1 MHYLAALLVVL
12 VAAVGG
18 AIFFTDLP
26 IAVEKLGLIEQEE
39 RRVGGERE
47 PALPRSSTTPAAA
60 ERAPANGLAGPFD
73 IAKVDPN
80 GTSVFAGRSVPN
92 SVVTVMADGAAIGSA
107 NTDENGEWVLVTEQ
121 RIPNPNPKLSVQLGS
136 IEPRAPAP
144 RALASAGVA
153 LPTAEAVS
161 AHLMDA
167 LRLRVERARA
177 DAEQS
182 TKISEPTPGVD
193 DTRDVVAER
202 QVSDELVATAGEN
215 LTVTTSAD
223 VLPVPIK
230 FIFREAA
237 FTDDGAK
244 AAQLLLDYLLLKKP
258 PSISMTGHADERG
271 TPEFNLKLSADRLG
285 TVSEFLRAGG
295 YAGRVEIFP
304 KGDTAPFQGV
314 DRTLMP
320 RDQLY
325 ELDRRVELQ
334 ISE

>member
-18 AIFFTDLP
+18 AMFFTDLP
-26 IAVEKLGLIEQEE
+26 SAVEKLGLIEQEE
-39 RRVGGERE
+39 RRDGGERE
-47 PALPRSSTTPAAA
+47 PALPPPSDTPATA
-60 ERAPANGLAGPFD
+60 ERAPENVLAGPFD

-92 SVVTVMADGAAIGSA
+92 SVVTVMADGTAIGTA

-136 IEPRAPAP
+136 VEPPAPAP
-144 RALASAGVA
+144 RTLANAGVA

-167 LRLRVERARA
+167 LRLRVERARS
-177 DAEQS
+177 DAEQR
-182 TKISEPTPGVD
+182 TKISEPTPGVA
-193 DTRDVVAER
+193 DTGDVVAER
-202 QVSDELVATAGEN
+202 RVSDVLVATADEN
-215 LTVTTSAD
+215 LALTTSAD

-258 PSISMTGHADERG
+258 ASISMTGHADERG
-271 TPEFNLKLSADRLG
+271 TPEFNMKLSADRLE

>member
-18 AIFFTDLP
+18 AMFFTDLP
-26 IAVEKLGLIEQEE
+26 SAVEKLGLIEQEE
-39 RRVGGERE
+39 RRDGGERE
-47 PALPRSSTTPAAA
+47 PALPPPSATPAAA
-60 ERAPANGLAGPFD
+60 EQAPSGPFD
-73 IAKVDPN
+73 IAKVDPS

-92 SVVTVMADGAAIGSA
+92 SVVTVMVDGVAIGTA

-136 IEPRAPAP
+136 VQQAPAP
-144 RALASAGVA
+144 RAIANAGAA

-161 AHLMDA
+161 ARLMDA

-177 DAEQS
+177 DDEQ
-182 TKISEPTPGVD
+182 TKSKEPTPD
-193 DTRDVVAER
+193 VAETGDVFAER
-202 QVSDELVATAGEN
+202 RVSDVLVATAGES
-215 LTVTTSAD
+215 LTLTTTAD

-271 TPEFNLKLSADRLG
+271 TPEFNMKLSADRLE

-320 RDQLY
+320 LDQLY

>member
-1 MHYLAALLVVL
+1 MHYLVALLVVL

-18 AIFFTDLP
+18 AILLTDLP
-26 IAVEKLGLIEQEE
+26 SAVEKLGLIEQEE
-39 RRVGGERE
+39 RHVSGKRE
-47 PALPRSSTTPAAA
+47 PASRPSPDAPAAA
-60 ERAPANGLAGPFD
+60 ERAPADVLAGPFD

-92 SVVTVMADGAAIGSA
+92 SVVTVMVDGSAIGTA
-107 NTDENGEWVLVTEQ
+107 HTDENGEWVLVTEQ

-136 IEPRAPAP
+136 VQPRAPVP
-144 RALASAGVA
+144 RTLANAGVA

-167 LRLRVERARA
+167 LRLRVERARS

-182 TKISEPTPGVD
+182 TKISEPTLGVAQ
-193 DTRDVVAER
+193 TGDVVAER
-202 QVSDELVATAGEN
+202 RVSDILVATAGEN
-215 LTVTTSAD
+215 LTLTTSSD

-244 AAQLLLDYLLLKKP
+244 AAQLLLDYLVLKNP

-271 TPEFNLKLSADRLG
+271 TPEFNMKLSADRLE
-285 TVSEFLRAGG
+285 TVSDFLRAGG

-314 DRTLMP
+314 DRTLLP